1 MDKRVLRSKTA
12 IGDALLEILKYK
24 NFPDITVSELAKK
37 ASVDRK
43 TFYAHYSSISD
54 VLAELEDQ
62 LAAEASALF
71 IQMEN
76 FDVSIFMD
84 GMTDLMFKRFD
95 VYVHI
100 AKNDDYSFILQDGKD
115 ILTRVFMNQC
125 MQSNNYTPDDF
136 RVAMEFI
143 SSGIIDHFQSWLVT
157 PEHSKEVLAAS
168 NETIKEIVNREL
180 AAFSS

>member
-100 AKNDDYSFILQDGKD
+100 AKNDDYSFILQDGK
-115 ILTRVFMNQC
+115 TF
-125 MQSNNYTPDDF
+125 
-136 RVAMEFI
+136 
-143 SSGIIDHFQSWLVT
+143 
-157 PEHSKEVLAAS
+157 
-168 NETIKEIVNREL
+168 
-180 AAFSS
+180 

>member
-1 MDKRVLRSKTA
+1 
-12 IGDALLEILKYK
+12 
-24 NFPDITVSELAKK
+24 
-37 ASVDRK
+37 
-43 TFYAHYSSISD
+43 
-54 VLAELEDQ
+54 
-62 LAAEASALF
+62 
-71 IQMEN
+71 MEN

-125 MQSNNYTPDDF
+125 MQSNSYTPDDF